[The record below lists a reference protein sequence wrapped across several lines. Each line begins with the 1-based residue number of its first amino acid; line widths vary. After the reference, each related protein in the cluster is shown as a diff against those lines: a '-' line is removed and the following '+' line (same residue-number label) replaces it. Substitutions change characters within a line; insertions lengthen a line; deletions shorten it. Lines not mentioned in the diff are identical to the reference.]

1 MASSEAAE
9 SFCLSVVV
17 MRFHRLEPTD
27 FVMAKVAMTVDI
39 VLKMVAA
46 STLQ

>member
-9 SFCLSVVV
+9 SCLSVVV
-17 MRFHRLEPTD
+17 MRFHRLEPMD
-27 FVMAKVAMTVDI
+27 FVMAKVAMTVNI